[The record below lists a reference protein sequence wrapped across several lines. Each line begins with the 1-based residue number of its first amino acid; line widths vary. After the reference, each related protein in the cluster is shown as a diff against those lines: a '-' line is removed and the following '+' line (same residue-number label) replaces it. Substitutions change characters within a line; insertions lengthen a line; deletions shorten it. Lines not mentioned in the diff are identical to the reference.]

1 MGQPVRRKLKDM
13 LFVVTGPTRGIGK
26 AVLEAL
32 STQPHSIVCVGRG
45 LDRVRDLPKN
55 ERCQIKYVNLDFQWS
70 ITEAQAG
77 IDELRKIAEK
87 HRGPIV
93 LISNAG
99 AIEPIGK
106 AHSLELEDLNQSMK
120 TNFTIPTMIANSLA
134 GLTTTIHSRLLVLN
148 VTSGAAKTAVPG
160 LQPYCAA
167 KAAKRMALDVLCME
181 NPTVSAVHFD
191 PGVVDTDMQ
200 SKIRKVDAK
209 DMPSVN
215 DFEVIKSTGGL
226 RVPADI
232 AMEII
237 QLVRNWSK

>member
-1 MGQPVRRKLKDM
+1 MREL

-32 STQPHSIVCVGRG
+32 SIEPHSIVCVGRA
-45 LDRVRDLPKN
+45 LNRVRDLPKN
-55 ERCQIKYVNLDFQWS
+55 ERCQIEYVNLDFQWS
-70 ITEAQAG
+70 VSEAQAQ

-87 HRGPIV
+87 HGGPIV

-106 AHSLELEDLNQSMK
+106 ANSLQLEDLVQSMK

-148 VTSGAAKTAVPG
+148 VTSGAAKRALPG

-167 KAAKRMALDVLCME
+167 KAAKRMALDVLCSE
-181 NPTVSAVHFD
+181 NPTVSVVHFD
-191 PGVVDTDMQ
+191 PGVVDTAMQ
-200 SKIRKVDAK
+200 SKIRKVDAT
-209 DMPSVN
+209 DMPWVN
-215 DFEVIKSTGGL
+215 DFQVISPTAGL
-226 RVPADI
+226 RAPADI
-232 AMEII
+232 ALEII
-237 QLVRNWSK
+237 ELVRNWST